1 MPRFKDDLPHGVI
14 PAPPGLLA
22 VARPPRV
29 RIADFKTGRLRL
41 ASKRAGLPGSGA
53 VGLAA

>member
-22 VARPPRV
+22 VAR
-29 RIADFKTGRLRL
+29 LRL